1 MGNLSDINFMHESF
15 KIIYNIKYVRLS
27 ILNFYTEHYFWQW
40 KDACK
45 FLNPLRAKF
54 FRGNIKHIFPFYVI
68 PPHWYD
74 TGGWNPSS
82 NKTRTYSFYI
92 VSIMAAGVLATQGAR
107 TSAAIGIDTKI
118 EVIVASPTTWEAHHS
133 PRAKPEGCGELPRS
147 LVTQQ
152 WPKWRYQFLFYHDET
167 KSITNKQKNAR

>member
-1 MGNLSDINFMHESF
+1 MQTELDRVVCKHDLQEHEPRFERMTSLA
-15 KIIYNIKYVRLS
+15 IIVPR
-27 ILNFYTEHYFWQW
+27 
-40 KDACK
+40 
-45 FLNPLRAKF
+45 
-54 FRGNIKHIFPFYVI
+54 V
-68 PPHWYD
+68 
-74 TGGWNPSS
+74 TGRVKAN
-82 NKTRTYSFYI
+82 
-92 VSIMAAGVLATQGAR
+92 
-107 TSAAIGIDTKI
+107 IGIDTKI

>member
-1 MGNLSDINFMHESF
+1 MVIFFIYVLEGNLRWTSWI
-15 KIIYNIKYVRLS
+15 
-27 ILNFYTEHYFWQW
+27 
-40 KDACK
+40 CK
-45 FLNPLRAKF
+45 M
-54 FRGNIKHIFPFYVI
+54 I
-68 PPHWYD
+68 
-74 TGGWNPSS
+74 
-82 NKTRTYSFYI
+82 
-92 VSIMAAGVLATQGAR
+92 
-107 TSAAIGIDTKI
+107 IGIDTKI

>member
-1 MGNLSDINFMHESF
+1 MDNKRRVADLLPLPNISHYAKLSRAMRPLSGPLFFNNE
-15 KIIYNIKYVRLS
+15 IYCYPLS
-27 ILNFYTEHYFWQW
+27 
-40 KDACK
+40 KKRCRP
-45 FLNPLRAKF
+45 PLRS
-54 FRGNIKHIFPFYVI
+54 
-68 PPHWYD
+68 PPARRSEGIV
-74 TGGWNPSS
+74 TSS
-82 NKTRTYSFYI
+82 RQQRNEYI
-92 VSIMAAGVLATQGAR
+92 V
-107 TSAAIGIDTKI
+107 IGIDTKI

>member
-1 MGNLSDINFMHESF
+1 MQWVPLMSQKLRPLGDIKCTWYNHESHIASRATVNTTTQVF
-15 KIIYNIKYVRLS
+15 ASNSLKMLWWASQYSATNCNIPVD
-27 ILNFYTEHYFWQW
+27 ILHNTHNRHPR
-40 KDACK
+40 AC
-45 FLNPLRAKF
+45 PLMR
-54 FRGNIKHIFPFYVI
+54 
-68 PPHWYD
+68 
-74 TGGWNPSS
+74 
-82 NKTRTYSFYI
+82 YI
-92 VSIMAAGVLATQGAR
+92 GCIV
-107 TSAAIGIDTKI
+107 IGIDTKI

>member
-1 MGNLSDINFMHESF
+1 MWYAGDNTFVAKWSYTFEWNIN
-15 KIIYNIKYVRLS
+15 S
-27 ILNFYTEHYFWQW
+27 INTEIDKLIGKQE
-40 KDACK
+40 
-45 FLNPLRAKF
+45 
-54 FRGNIKHIFPFYVI
+54 
-68 PPHWYD
+68 
-74 TGGWNPSS
+74 
-82 NKTRTYSFYI
+82 
-92 VSIMAAGVLATQGAR
+92 AT
-107 TSAAIGIDTKI
+107 IGIDTKI